1 MRYSK
6 FLLPTQKETP
16 SDADTVAMSYMYRAG
31 MVRKVSAGM
40 FHYLPYFNMIMRKVD
55 YVIRRGMES
64 ADCNEVKFPLLVDRS
79 IMETSGRWNAFGKEM
94 FHLTDRNG
102 VDYTVS
108 PTNEE
113 YATLVADLFVK
124 SYNDL
129 PFSIF
134 QIQRK
139 YRDEIRP
146 RNGVVRSREF
156 TMKDAYSFHAN
167 DKDLME
173 YYNKMANVYTN
184 IYKKLGLKVVPVVAD
199 SGAMGGKICHEYMAV
214 SSEGEAEIAFC
225 DECGYSANLETV
237 ECLDNKKIDTTY
249 RGKCEEIITPRSSTI
264 DELVR
269 FLHCEAKDFVKS
281 MVYNA
286 DGKLYMILVRGDR
299 QVNESKLAKLLKSTS
314 LELATEKEIKSIG
327 SVLGFVGPLGNLKNV
342 TIIADYEIKG
352 MRDFVVGANKKDTH
366 LRGVDACDLK
376 CNWADL
382 RFADH
387 NDCCPKC
394 GGKLNISMGNELGHI
409 FALGKRYTERFNTT
423 YVDANGENQLLTMG
437 CYGIGLERTVASI
450 IDQHHDEKGIILPM
464 NVAPFKVDLIVV
476 DVKKPEQTQVAEKLY
491 AELENAGI
499 PVLYDDRE
507 CRAGV
512 KFNDFE
518 LIGVPIRVT
527 IGRKAAEGFAEIDI
541 RATGEKL
548 EVKLADIKKVVNN
561 IIASQMR

>member
-1 MRYSK
+1 MKYSK

-16 SDADTVAMSYMYRAG
+16 ADADTVAMSYMYRAG
-31 MVRKVSAGM
+31 MLRKVSAGM

-79 IMETSGRWNAFGKEM
+79 IMETSGRWTAFGKEM

-113 YATLVADLFVK
+113 YATLMADMFIK

-129 PFSIF
+129 PFSVF

-167 DKDLME
+167 DGDLME
-173 YYNKMANVYTN
+173 YYNKMANVYSN

-214 SSEGEAEIAFC
+214 SKEGEAEIAFC
-225 DECGYSANLETV
+225 DDCGYSANLEAV
-237 ECLDNKKIDTTY
+237 ECLDNKTIDQTY
-249 RGKCEEIITPRSSTI
+249 RGIWQEIITPNSSTI
-264 DELVR
+264 EELVR

-286 DGKLYMILVRGDR
+286 DGKLYMVLVRGDR

-327 SVLGFVGPLGNLKNV
+327 SVMGFVGPIGELKNV

-376 CNWADL
+376 CSWADL
-382 RFADH
+382 RFADEF
-387 NDCCPKC
+387 DCCPKC
-394 GGKLNISMGNELGHI
+394 GGKLNITMGNELGHI
-409 FALGKRYTERFNTT
+409 FALGRRYTERFNTT
-423 YVDANGENQLLTMG
+423 YVDREGKNQLLTMG

-476 DVKKPEQTQVAEKLY
+476 DMKKPEQSQVAENLY
-491 AELENAGI
+491 SQLENAGI
-499 PVLYDDRE
+499 PVLFDDRD

-527 IGRKAAEGFAEIDI
+527 IGRKVAEGWVEIDI

-548 EVKLADIKKVVNN
+548 EVKLQDVQKVVNQ
-561 IIASQMR
+561 IIASQTI

>member
-64 ADCNEVKFPLLVDRS
+64 ADCNEVKFPLLVDRN

-113 YATLVADLFVK
+113 YATLVADAFVK

-225 DECGYSANLETV
+225 DACGYSANLETV
-237 ECLDNKKIDTTY
+237 KCLDNKKIDTTY
-249 RGKCEEIITPRSSTI
+249 RGKWEEIITPKSSTI

-299 QVNESKLAKLLKSTS
+299 QVNESKLAKLLKATS

-327 SVLGFVGPLGNLKNV
+327 SVLGFVGPLGNLKKV

-376 CNWADL
+376 CAWADL
-382 RFADH
+382 RFADN

-464 NVAPFKVDLIVV
+464 AVAPFKVDLIVV
-476 DVKKPEQTQVAEKLY
+476 DVKKPEQTKVAEKLY
-491 AELENAGI
+491 NQLEDAGI

-527 IGRKAAEGFAEIDI
+527 IGRKVTEGLAEIDI

-548 EVKLADIKKVVNN
+548 EVKLADIKKVVTN
-561 IIASQMR
+561 IIKSQM

>member
-113 YATLVADLFVK
+113 YATLVADAFVK

-225 DECGYSANLETV
+225 DACGYSANLETV

-249 RGKCEEIITPRSSTI
+249 RGKWEEIITPKSSTI

-299 QVNESKLAKLLKSTS
+299 QVNESKLAKLLKATS

-327 SVLGFVGPLGNLKNV
+327 SVLGFVGPLGNLKKV

-376 CNWADL
+376 CAWADL
-382 RFADH
+382 RFADN

-464 NVAPFKVDLIVV
+464 AVAPFKVDLIVV
-476 DVKKPEQTQVAEKLY
+476 DVKKPEQTKVAEKLY
-491 AELENAGI
+491 NQLEDAGI

-527 IGRKAAEGFAEIDI
+527 IGRKVTEGLAEIDI

-548 EVKLADIKKVVNN
+548 EVKLADIKKVVTN
-561 IIASQMR
+561 IIKSQM

>member
-6 FLLPTQKETP
+6 FLLPTQKEVP

-79 IMETSGRWNAFGKEM
+79 IMEQSGRWTAFGKEM

-113 YATLVADLFVK
+113 YATLMANLFVK

-129 PFSIF
+129 PFSVF

-167 DKDLME
+167 NEDLMK
-173 YYNKMANVYTN
+173 YYNKMANVYSN

-214 SSEGEAEIAFC
+214 SEEGEAEIGFC
-225 DECGYSANLETV
+225 DACGYAANLETV
-237 ECLDNKKIDTTY
+237 ECLDNKTIDHTY
-249 RGKCEEIITPRSSTI
+249 RGQWEEIITPNSSTI
-264 DELVR
+264 EELVR

-299 QVNESKLAKLLKSTS
+299 AVNESKLAKLLKSTS

-327 SVLGFVGPLGNLKNV
+327 SVLGFVGPIGELKNV
-342 TIIADYEIKG
+342 KIIADYEIKG

-376 CNWADL
+376 CEWADL
-382 RFADH
+382 RFADSH
-387 NDCCPKC
+387 DCCPKC
-394 GGKLNISMGNELGHI
+394 GGKLNITMGNELGHI
-409 FALGKRYTERFNTT
+409 FALGTRYTDRFNTT
-423 YVDANGENQLLTMG
+423 YVDSNGNNQILTMG

-464 NVAPFKVDLIVV
+464 AVAPFKVDLIVV
-476 DVKKPEQTQVAEKLY
+476 DVKKEEQTAVAEKLY
-491 AELENAGI
+491 DELETAGI

-527 IGRKAAEGFAEIDI
+527 IGRKVSEGLAEIDV

-548 EVKLADIKKVVNN
+548 EVKLADIKKVVSN
-561 IIASQMR
+561 IIESQL

>member
-6 FLLPTQKETP
+6 FLLPTQKEVP

-79 IMETSGRWNAFGKEM
+79 IMEQSGRWTAFGKEM

-113 YATLVADLFVK
+113 YATLMANLFVK

-129 PFSIF
+129 PFSVF

-167 DKDLME
+167 NEDLMK
-173 YYNKMANVYTN
+173 YYNKMANVYLN

-214 SSEGEAEIAFC
+214 SEEGEAEIGFC
-225 DECGYSANLETV
+225 DACGYAANLETV
-237 ECLDNKKIDTTY
+237 ECLDNKTIDHTY
-249 RGKCEEIITPRSSTI
+249 RGQWEEIITPNSSTI
-264 DELVR
+264 EELVR

-299 QVNESKLAKLLKSTS
+299 AVNESKLAKLLKSTS

-327 SVLGFVGPLGNLKNV
+327 SVLGFVGPIGELKNV
-342 TIIADYEIKG
+342 KIIADYEIKG

-376 CNWADL
+376 CEWADL
-382 RFADH
+382 RFADSH
-387 NDCCPKC
+387 DCCPKC
-394 GGKLNISMGNELGHI
+394 GGKLNITMGNELGHI
-409 FALGKRYTERFNTT
+409 FALGTRYTDRFNTT
-423 YVDANGENQLLTMG
+423 YVDSNGNNQILTMG

-464 NVAPFKVDLIVV
+464 AVAPFKVDLIVV
-476 DVKKPEQTQVAEKLY
+476 DVKKEEQTAVAEKLY
-491 AELENAGI
+491 DELETAGI

-527 IGRKAAEGFAEIDI
+527 IGRKASEGLAEIDV

-548 EVKLADIKKVVNN
+548 EVKLADIKKVVSN
-561 IIASQMR
+561 IIESQL